1 MAMRKLYE
9 INRDIEDLLN
19 TITDPET
26 GEIVETDSLDKL
38 FVERDEKIE
47 SVILYEKDV
56 DADIAAITHEIMT
69 LQQRVDRL
77 KNTKEGL
84 RTYIANTLD
93 GHKFRTSR
101 CEVGW
106 RKSEIVEVDNEFCE
120 WASDVNNLAV
130 HLLIKKESVAPNKAE
145 IKKYL
150 KSGGTL
156 EHCRLVEKQNMNI
169 K

>member
-1 MAMRKLYE
+1 MRKLYE
-9 INRDIEDLLN
+9 INRDIEELLN

-26 GEIVETDSLDKL
+26 GEIVDTDSLDKL

-56 DADIAAITHEIMT
+56 DADIAAITHEIMN
-69 LQQRVDRL
+69 LQNRVDRL
-77 KNTKEGL
+77 KNTREGL
-84 RTYIANTLD
+84 RTYIAKALD

-101 CEVGW
+101 CDVGW
-106 RKSEIVEVDNEFCE
+106 RKSEAVEVDDDFCE
-120 WASDVNNLAV
+120 WASNAENLAI
-130 HLLIKKESVAPNKAE
+130 HYLTKKESVTPNKAE
-145 IKKYL
+145 IKKFL

-156 EHCRLVEKQNMNI
+156 EHCRLIEKQNMTI